1 MKSILNNDVSILH
14 FPGTKKDI
22 YQDLIFEYA
31 KNIKIE
37 LPNNVSIIS
46 PMTDDYIKRS
56 PLHLQC
62 YNSGIEY
69 FNSDIIN
76 NKPWQKQGKPIYIA
90 DALNKISTNYCLILD
105 GIDTVFCNSANN
117 IIEELN
123 SYKRKVI
130 YNAGLVNYPNKD
142 ILEYFGTENKLN
154 PKLFY
159 HINGGACIGETE
171 QLKIFYNDLASRVEH
186 TPYKC
191 EQVPLRILWKKYQED
206 IFIDYKF
213 KIFQIFGRLIIPKND
228 KAILLNYRI
237 TNNKVGD

>member
-14 FPGTKKDI
+14 FPETKKDT

-76 NKPWQKQGKPIYIA
+76 NKPWEKQKKLYTLQTLLIKYLQIIA
-90 DALNKISTNYCLILD
+90 
-105 GIDTVFCNSANN
+105 
-117 IIEELN
+117 
-123 SYKRKVI
+123 
-130 YNAGLVNYPNKD
+130 
-142 ILEYFGTENKLN
+142 
-154 PKLFY
+154 
-159 HINGGACIGETE
+159 
-171 QLKIFYNDLASRVEH
+171 
-186 TPYKC
+186 
-191 EQVPLRILWKKYQED
+191 
-206 IFIDYKF
+206 
-213 KIFQIFGRLIIPKND
+213 
-228 KAILLNYRI
+228 
-237 TNNKVGD
+237 